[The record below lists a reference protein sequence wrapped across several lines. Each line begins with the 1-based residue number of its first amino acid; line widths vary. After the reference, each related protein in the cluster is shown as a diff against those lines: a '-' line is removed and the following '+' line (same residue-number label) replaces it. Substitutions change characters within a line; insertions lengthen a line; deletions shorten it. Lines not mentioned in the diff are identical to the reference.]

1 MNAWVTPACLD
12 AFPEALLAVGMRGE
26 LHAANG
32 AAAELLHLTK
42 GGRPEVTL
50 RELTDLSKG
59 EVIDLLRWCFAT
71 NAPVPLRIAFCPA
84 GGHFVGL
91 RCEGWRSTLEG
102 VPIALVRIYSEEQS
116 RSRFSELPRL
126 VEELN
131 QECLAHRHSE
141 RRLSEAL
148 GQLHDINSIRDHMLA
163 QVSHDLRTPLNAI
176 LGMTEFMRAEP
187 FGPLGAKY
195 AEYVEDIHASGDT
208 LLQLVD
214 RVLHLAADDTPG
226 HEATVSALADL
237 NECLEQCRQVV
248 EPIARM
254 RGLQIML
261 PADMNL
267 PKLRA
272 DQLLVKQILMNLLG
286 NAAKYAFRGGRIEV
300 VVHWRKGDALSIQ
313 VRDDGPGISA
323 ERIATLNGGGMKTS
337 AYIADECGGG
347 FGLALSRR
355 SAKAIGGE
363 LDFHSVLGQGTVA
376 SLVLPPH
383 LLEAVSDTK
392 SLEHRAVGL

>member
-1 MNAWVTPACLD
+1 MNAQVTTHCLD

-26 LHAANG
+26 LYAANG
-32 AAAELLHLTK
+32 AAAELLHLPK

-50 RELTDLSKG
+50 RELTDLSKD
-59 EVIDLLRWCFAT
+59 ELIDLLRWCFAT

-84 GGHFVGL
+84 GGHFVSL
-91 RCEGWRSTLEG
+91 RCEGWRSALESMP
-102 VPIALVRIYSEEQS
+102 VALIRVYREQES
-116 RSRFSELPRL
+116 GSRFSELTRL

-131 QECLAHRHSE
+131 QECLARRHSE

-148 GQLHDINSIRDHMLA
+148 GQLRDINSIRDHMLA

-176 LGMTEFMRAEP
+176 LGMTEFMRIEP
-187 FGPLGAKY
+187 YGRLGAKY
-195 AEYVEDIHASGDT
+195 AEYVEDIHHSGDL

-214 RVLHLAADDTPG
+214 RVLHLAADDSSG
-226 HEATVSALADL
+226 REDTVSALADL
-237 NECLEQCRQVV
+237 SECLEKCRKVV

-254 RGLQIML
+254 RELEIML
-261 PADMNL
+261 PADMTL

-286 NAAKYAFRGGRIEV
+286 NAVKYAHRGGRIEV
-300 VVHWRKGDALSIQ
+300 AVHWRKGDALSIQ
-313 VRDDGPGISA
+313 VRDEGPGISA
-323 ERIATLNGGGMKTS
+323 DRIAALNRGDVKTS
-337 AYIADECGGG
+337 AYIADEGGGG

-355 SAKAIGGE
+355 SAKAIGCD
-363 LDFHSVLGQGTVA
+363 LDIHSVVGQGTVA

-383 LLEAVSDTK
+383 LIEAASDSK
-392 SLEHRAVGL
+392 